1 MTNINTFLIISQAQ
15 QTTLTHTGS
24 GEMISGIFTEKPR
37 EERTKKAKVGGPKP
51 EKAGTVG
58 YDHRTREMLMNT
70 VVLA

>member
-1 MTNINTFLIISQAQ
+1 
-15 QTTLTHTGS
+15 
-24 GEMISGIFTEKPR
+24 MISGIFTEKPR

-70 VVLA
+70 VVLAQDKKA